1 MRHHPGEDLLLAY
14 AMGASGE
21 AVSLIVAAH
30 LGFCADCRKSLAAL
44 EAAGGVLLAD
54 LQPAALG
61 EGALDQV
68 LARLG
73 GQAPKPAPAPRI
85 DSDVPAPLRAYVGN
99 QMGAVSWRPVAPG
112 ISYRPFFK
120 KGSTRAQLIR
130 VEPGHGVADHTHE
143 GAELSLVLAGGYTD
157 ETGQYGVGDFQTT
170 SPEIEHAPTA
180 DADGTCIILAVTEAP
195 LVFRGWLPRL
205 IGKLAGF

>member
-1 MRHHPGEDLLLAY
+1 MH
-14 AMGASGE
+14 
-21 AVSLIVAAH
+21 VATH
-30 LGFCADCRKSLAAL
+30 LGYCAECRKSLAAL

-54 LQPAALG
+54 LQPAALNA
-61 EGALDQV
+61 GALDHV
-68 LARLG
+68 LSRLG
-73 GQAPKPAPAPRI
+73 AQAPKAVAPKV
-85 DSDVPAPLRAYVGN
+85 DSDVPGPLRAYVGN
-99 QMGAVSWRPVAPG
+99 KIGAVSWRPIAPG

-157 ETGQYGVGDFQTT
+157 VTGQYGVGDFQTT
-170 SPEIEHAPTA
+170 SPEIEHAPVA